1 MIWVILETLTVT
13 QLVNNSSPFMEPEG
27 SVPC

>member
-13 QLVNNSSPFMEPEG
+13 QLVSNSSPFMEPEG